1 MHPFCEMMPPV
12 KFTEHC
18 THTTLV
24 RPDHHLNSPKTRPEM
39 NPKVLRI
46 SYTDGDA
53 TDSSSD
59 DEEAE
64 LLPRRRVKKFVHE
77 IALQSDGGDGDAGS
91 GRAKAKRRKPSG
103 NPGTPVSGGDLKAS
117 TGGGKKFRG
126 VRQRPWGKWAAEI
139 RDPKKG
145 TRVWLGTFGTAEEAA
160 LVYDNA
166 AIQLRGPD
174 ALTNFSTPPAE
185 SMPPPP
191 PKNGVVP
198 PLPPTAAAATAS
210 SSSSVSGEGSSRR
223 ASSPTSVLRGVSGE
237 EADSPM
243 GEAAKESCVSENF
256 PQPSARSALDLYL
269 PAETFGFQSSRSDLS
284 GSFSGLYTGDDLLAN
299 LGDDLGAGFGSPDW
313 TFYDHVRDVGDILRL
328 DPHVK

>member
-1 MHPFCEMMPPV
+1 MMPPV

-77 IALQSDGGDGDAGS
+77 IALQSDGGDRDAGS

-174 ALTNFSTPPAE
+174 ALTNFSTPDRK
-185 SMPPPP
+185 S
-191 PKNGVVP
+191 VV
-198 PLPPTAAAATAS
+198 
-210 SSSSVSGEGSSRR
+210 
-223 ASSPTSVLRGVSGE
+223 
-237 EADSPM
+237 
-243 GEAAKESCVSENF
+243 
-256 PQPSARSALDLYL
+256 
-269 PAETFGFQSSRSDLS
+269 
-284 GSFSGLYTGDDLLAN
+284 
-299 LGDDLGAGFGSPDW
+299 
-313 TFYDHVRDVGDILRL
+313 
-328 DPHVK
+328 